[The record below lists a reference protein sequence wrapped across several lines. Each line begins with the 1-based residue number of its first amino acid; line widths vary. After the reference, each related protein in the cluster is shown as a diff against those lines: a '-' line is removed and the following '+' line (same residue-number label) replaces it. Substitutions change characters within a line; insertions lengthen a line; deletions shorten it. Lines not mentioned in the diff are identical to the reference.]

1 MDTQTIALIVGLIIL
16 VSTML
21 GIGGLVMSTVSNKKR
36 FAITTFCVFGFFLI
50 QSQAFL
56 IIEFHDD
63 VADAKGAVR
72 RAKKRVADAKT
83 ALSECKQKGTG
94 TTTETAPPYD
104 NPCWR
109 EQIGLR
115 YASLSLISEEETL
128 KDSKAQSLLIGVP
141 LIGIIGILV
150 VIVSIVLA
158 IIFKQRNAEQGHPD
172 P

>member
-1 MDTQTIALIVGLIIL
+1 MDAQTIALIVGLIIL

-56 IIEFHDD
+56 IIEFHND

-94 TTTETAPPYD
+94 TTTETAPPPYD

-150 VIVSIVLA
+150 VIGSIVLA
-158 IIFKQRNAEQGHPD
+158 IIFKPRKSV
-172 P
+172 